1 MIPQRLRDAPLWC
14 VSKDKE
20 PLDMWALA
28 RGRVWGAS
36 NKRSHSSYTDYK
48 TASEASV
55 KTGYPMTLYVDT
67 SQLAVCVLDIEKTC
81 PATLRRAMLLS
92 LHDEVI
98 YLETSLSGKGFH
110 LVLKLPAPEEMRVM
124 KFPSRWFEVLASH
137 HCTFTGN
144 EITFDK
150 AYSMEIPE
158 NAQVPDDGSDVAK
171 RSAEMLEAMS
181 KPLTT
186 RDFCA
191 MMDNGNIKVAE
202 SLGIDSYRAALSNF
216 DGRHADLFN
225 SLCDMLYT
233 KTVDGDFHGDWS
245 SYEFGYASKMHYQL
259 QRMAQDMIDEDCKHY
274 QLNLTKEEAVMLVY
288 MALKQVLPSRE
299 KHKTVR
305 NGLPWLLYTSER
317 VYAKTFE

>member
-1 MIPQRLRDAPLWC
+1 
-14 VSKDKE
+14 
-20 PLDMWALA
+20 MWALA

-48 TASEASV
+48 TASETSV
-55 KTGYPMTLYVDT
+55 KTGYPLTLYVDPA
-67 SQLAVCVLDIEKTC
+67 QLSVCVLDIEKTC
-81 PATLRRAMLLS
+81 PAALRRAMLLS

-110 LVLKLPAPEEMRVM
+110 LILKLPAPEDMRVM

-137 HCTFTGN
+137 HCTFTKN
-144 EITFDK
+144 EISFGD
-150 AYSMEIPE
+150 AYGMDIPE
-158 NAQVPDDGSDVAK
+158 NQEVPSDGSDLEK
-171 RSAEMLEAMS
+171 RCREMLDAMS

-186 RDFCA
+186 KDFCA
-191 MMDNGNIKVAE
+191 MMDSGSPKVADGPG
-202 SLGIDSYRAALSNF
+202 LAAYRAALSDF
-216 DGRHADLFN
+216 DGRHADMFN

-259 QRMAQDMIDEDCKHY
+259 QRISMDMIDADCRHY
-274 QLNLTKEEAVMLVY
+274 QMPLTKEQAVMLVY

-317 VYAKTFE
+317 VYAKTFEN